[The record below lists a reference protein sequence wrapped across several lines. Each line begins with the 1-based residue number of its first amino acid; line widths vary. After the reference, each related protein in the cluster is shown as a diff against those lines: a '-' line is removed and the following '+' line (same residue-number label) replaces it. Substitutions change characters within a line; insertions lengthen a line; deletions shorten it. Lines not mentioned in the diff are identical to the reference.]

1 MISGPVK
8 LCPAERM
15 WMRQRPLIHCH
26 FIFVSVPDNRILPAP
41 QYPDHRGPPKRT
53 GDLPMRIHAHR
64 TRQDAVSCNAAMASM
79 VPQRICRGASRHG
92 TGRRST
98 SGFILSP
105 AEKIIYRV
113 FVGGIY
119 GNSTFCTDWVRDGRV
134 LSVFAGIPDNTGTP
148 AAVAFV
154 CGSCGAVELGTTC
167 RRIPSAR
174 VGRITSA
181 VNSTQWRQVNT
192 AISFFVSGIP
202 AVGWMCKVTNAVLPL

>member
-1 MISGPVK
+1 
-8 LCPAERM
+8 
-15 WMRQRPLIHCH
+15 MRQRPLIHCH

-53 GDLPMRIHAHR
+53 GDLSMRIHTHR

-105 AEKIIYRV
+105 AEKTIYRV

-148 AAVAFV
+148 GAVAFV
-154 CGSCGAVELGTTC
+154 CGSCGAVELGTIC
-167 RRIPSAR
+167 RGIPSER
-174 VGRITSA
+174 VGRFTNV

-192 AISFFVSGIP
+192 AISFLVFGMS
-202 AVGWMCKVTNAVLPL
+202 AVGAMCNVTNVV